1 MQNFLAKCAILAFL
15 AGGFAFTGDAT
26 RLVRRGRGI
35 LDATT
40 IPDTAAGTAAASPD
54 TAPASAPLASDP
66 VPATA
71 PTGAAKGDTS
81 PSPPAR
87 SAVATDDAPS
97 SPESFGPAT
106 AAETGP
112 QPSPRP
118 SDAPVGAAIEAT
130 IPAGGP
136 GTVTLAGLA
145 PGDRVILWIGR
156 ASGRGRATMVAFDLV
171 DPLTGDAI
179 EMRHASGE
187 EHQATLAPFR
197 RVRIAGSVGTAFLG
211 AAQVD
216 RGRIECR
223 KSLRLAPLDGTA
235 ADAERRQ
242 ETTGPVVAITI
253 VPAGTPA
260 GPVQPAPAGDDPGG
274 HPAS

>member
-26 RLVRRGRGI
+26 RIVRRGRGI

-40 IPDTAAGTAAASPD
+40 IPDTAAGAGAAAPA
-54 TAPASAPLASDP
+54 TAPASAPLA
-66 VPATA
+66 PATA
-71 PTGAAKGDTS
+71 PTGAANGDIS

-87 SAVATDDAPS
+87 SAVATDDAAS

-112 QPSPRP
+112 RTSPRP
-118 SDAPVGAAIEAT
+118 SDAPVGAPIETT

-136 GTVTLAGLA
+136 GAVTLGGLA

-197 RVRIAGSVGTAFLG
+197 RVRITGSVGAGFLG
-211 AAQVD
+211 AVQVD

-223 KSLRLAPLDGTA
+223 KSLCLAPLDGTA
-235 ADAERRQ
+235 ADAGRRQ